1 VRVLAWMVLLA
12 WMVAC
17 GKQGAP
23 MRHSPQPRQATG
35 PTTLTQPTLQEP
47 KPTEPATVVEEPDP
61 GAAAEP
67 EVKP

>member
-1 VRVLAWMVLLA
+1 MVLLA

-23 MRHSPQPRQATG
+23 MRHPPQPRQATG
-35 PTTLTQPTLQEP
+35 ATVTQPTVQDP
-47 KPTEPATVVEEPDP
+47 KPTEPAAVVEEPDP
-61 GAAAEP
+61 GAAAET